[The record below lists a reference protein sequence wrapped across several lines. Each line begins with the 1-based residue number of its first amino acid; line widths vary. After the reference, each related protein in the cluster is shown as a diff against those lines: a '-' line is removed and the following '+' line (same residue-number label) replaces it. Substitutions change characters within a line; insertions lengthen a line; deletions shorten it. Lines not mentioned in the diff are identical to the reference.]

1 MVDTRHIESRFL
13 AISQQTITRL
23 QWNFAWESS
32 FSQNFG
38 NPQNVFFSF
47 ANAIGLQQAVAFVS
61 SPIHLLR
68 YRLVWKKTRTV
79 WLHDGE
85 KSLMMCLAVLI
96 EYWRVTDRRTDR
108 QTDILRQH

>member
-1 MVDTRHIESRFL
+1 MYFFL
-13 AISQQTITRL
+13 LLMQL
-23 QWNFAWESS
+23 G
-32 FSQNFG
+32 FSKRWL
-38 NPQNVFFSF
+38 SYR
-47 ANAIGLQQAVAFVS
+47 
-61 SPIHLLR
+61 LR
-68 YRLVWKKTRTV
+68 YTCYDTVWCGKKTRTV